1 MQQKPE
7 LLLPAGTFQRLKIA
21 LAYGADA
28 VYVGMPSFSLRATVG
43 LTPEELAEGIRLMHA
58 AGKKV
63 YVALNLFSKNADI
76 EKFPLIAERLRNL
89 RPDGVIVSDPAIF
102 MFLKEHAPEIPLHVS
117 TQANVSSW
125 ATVDFWKKLG
135 AELCVLSRE
144 TTFEEICEIRRRI
157 PSMKLEMFIHG
168 AMCMSYSGRCL
179 LSAFMTGRSANQ
191 GKCAQSCRW
200 NYKVYLEE
208 EKRPGEL
215 ISVEE
220 DERGTYF
227 MNSRDLC
234 LLPELP
240 KILGAGI
247 ASLKIEGRNKSD
259 YYVAQTARVYRA
271 AIDAWYAAPETWDP
285 APYMRELE
293 MLQNRTYT
301 RGFFDGMPGA
311 EAQNYESTVSIGN
324 AQNVGMVVESSP
336 FTQGNPEEN
345 SKFVHLEI
353 RNKIVRGEEIDF
365 LIPGVF
371 EPLKIRLT
379 EIFDGFNGKPV
390 DALSAG
396 RSGQTALLPKT
407 LFGDN
412 VPAALTMARK
422 KLSD

>member
-1 MQQKPE
+1 MQPKPE

-102 MFLKEHAPEIPLHVS
+102 MFLKEHAPEIPRHVS

-200 NYKVYLEE
+200 NYKVFLEE

-371 EPLKIRLT
+371 EPLKVRLT
-379 EIFDGFNGKPV
+379 EIFDGFNGKSV
-390 DALSAG
+390 EALSAG

-407 LFGDN
+407 LFGDS

-422 KLSD
+422 KLC